1 MSLRTRLLAAIGVIA
16 LVALLVADVATY
28 SALRSFLYN
37 RIDQTLQTTTNA
49 FAGGQVPQEGPAGAN
64 GAGFPRGGAPPG
76 FNTGQ
81 APQVAPGLF
90 VERLSDGRQEFSL
103 PAREPGGKKLSPLLP
118 SGLSTSFDAKAAGS
132 HEYLTTGSTTAG
144 GPQFRVLVT
153 KASDGDV
160 LIVGQP
166 LDATAGTLHDLFLI
180 ELAVTAGALLA
191 AALLGT
197 WLVRVGLRPLEDVE
211 RTAEAIANGDLD
223 RRVPGEENRT
233 EVGRLAKVLNI
244 MLARI
249 QRAFAER
256 DATETELRRSE
267 ERLRQFVADASHEL
281 RTPVAAVSA
290 YAELYRR
297 GAREHPEDV
306 DRFIAGIEGETERMK
321 HLVEDLLLLAKLDE
335 GRPLVLEP
343 VELVELASGAIEAS
357 RAMGPAW
364 PVTLHATR
372 TAEVLGD
379 RIRLRQVVD
388 NLLANVRAHT
398 PPGTTTT
405 VRVTD
410 SPSEAS
416 LEVGDDGPGL
426 TEDQTR
432 HIFERFYR
440 ADPSRSRASGG
451 SGLGL
456 SIAWSI
462 VNALGGTLTASTRPD
477 GGAAFLVT
485 IPHLPALDVPAG
497 DRDDH
502 VPAGDRGDHVPAGD
516 RGDHVPAGDRGD
528 HVPAGDRDD
537 HVPAGT
543 PTGDSTIQTG

>member
-16 LVALLVADVATY
+16 LVALLVSDVATY
-28 SALRSFLYN
+28 SALRSFLYD
-37 RIDQTLQTTTNA
+37 RIDQTLQTSTNA
-49 FAGGQVPQEGPAGAN
+49 FVGGRGPEESPTRGDAPGPPQGA
-64 GAGFPRGGAPPG
+64 APPG
-76 FNTGQ
+76 FDTGQ

-90 VERLSDGRQEFSL
+90 VERLADGKQEFSV
-103 PAREPGGKKLSPLLP
+103 PAREPGGKKLTPLLP
-118 SGLSTSFDAKAAGS
+118 SRLWVSFEAKAAGS

-144 GPQFRVLVT
+144 GPQFRLLVT
-153 KASDGDV
+153 KASDGDLLV
-160 LIVGQP
+160 VGQP

-197 WLVRVGLRPLEDVE
+197 WLVRVGLRPLEGVE
-211 RTAEAIANGDLD
+211 RTAEAIANGDFG
-223 RRVPGEENRT
+223 RRVPGEESRT
-233 EVGRLAKVLNI
+233 EVGRLARVLNI

-267 ERLRQFVADASHEL
+267 ERLRRFVADASHEL

-297 GAREHPEDV
+297 GASDHPEDV
-306 DRFIAGIEGETERMK
+306 DRFISGIEGETERMK

-335 GRPLVLEP
+335 GQALVFEP
-343 VELVELASGAIEAS
+343 VELVELAASAVAAS
-357 RAMGPAW
+357 RAVGPAW
-364 PVTLHATR
+364 PITLHATQ
-372 TAEVLGD
+372 TVEVLGD
-379 RIRLRQVVD
+379 RIRLRQVLD

-398 PPGTTTT
+398 PPGSGTT
-405 VRVTD
+405 VRVTGG
-410 SPSEAS
+410 PSEAS
-416 LEVGDDGPGL
+416 IEVADDGPGL
-426 TEDQTR
+426 TDEQAR

-462 VNALGGTLTASTRPD
+462 VHALGGTLTASAPPD
-477 GGAAFLVT
+477 GGASFVVRL
-485 IPHLPALDVPAG
+485 PHLPAPDLDGADREPRHDDSHGPGDVQGASGARPAP
-497 DRDDH
+497 D
-502 VPAGDRGDHVPAGD
+502 PRGADPVFH
-516 RGDHVPAGDRGD
+516 
-528 HVPAGDRDD
+528 
-537 HVPAGT
+537 
-543 PTGDSTIQTG
+543 PTTEA